1 MQVEIIMPKMGES
14 IQEGTIIR
22 WVKNLGEKIE
32 KDETLL
38 EISTDKVDSEIPSPV
53 NGIVAKIFAKEQD
66 TVLVGTIIAYI
77 ETDSSVGTDT
87 FQDALPG
94 TIAGIFQVGA
104 DVPQQYQRSTV
115 QDREQERNAHRFYS
129 PLVKMIAKR
138 EGIAQRDLEKIKGS
152 GSNGRVTKDDV
163 LTYLEQRERTTSA
176 SYSNDSSY
184 KIRSVDI
191 LELSKKYP
199 SPKYR
204 IVKMDNIQKKMAEH
218 MVRSV
223 NISPHVTVVDEVDMT
238 EIVNFRL
245 SILEEFEKQQGFKL
259 TYTAFF
265 AYAVVSML
273 KEFPLVNCSVEG
285 DTIIYKNFINLG
297 MAVASPNGLIVPVVR
312 NAEEKNFIDIAR
324 SLTDIT
330 LRARTKKLTP
340 DDIVDGTFSIT
351 NYGIFGSIIGTP
363 IINQPQSAILGV
375 GSIKK
380 RPQIVVDDSGNDSI
394 NIRSMAYLTLTFDHR
409 VIDGAT
415 GGQFLSRVKWQLEHF
430 NFQQMK

>member
-14 IQEGTIIR
+14 IQEGTILR
-22 WVKNLGEKIE
+22 WAKNPGEKIE

-53 NGIVAKIFAKEQD
+53 SGILAKIFAKEQD

-77 ETDSSVGTDT
+77 ETDSSVSIDTYQDVVTETAAKKSQEGT
-87 FQDALPG
+87 A
-94 TIAGIFQVGA
+94 
-104 DVPQQYQRSTV
+104 VPQHYQLSTI
-115 QDREQERNAHRFYS
+115 QDREQKRNAHRFYS
-129 PLVKMIAKR
+129 PLVKMIAER

-163 LTYLEQRERTTSA
+163 FTYLEQREHNTSA
-176 SYSNDSSY
+176 IYSSDNSFR
-184 KIRSVDI
+184 IRSVDI
-191 LELSKKYP
+191 LELTKKYP

-218 MVRSV
+218 MMRSV
-223 NISPHVTVVDEVDMT
+223 NTSPHVTVVDEVDMT

-245 SILEEFEKQQGFKL
+245 SILEQFEKQQGFKL
-259 TYTAFF
+259 TYTPFF
-265 AYAVVSML
+265 AYTVVSTL

-312 NAEEKNFIDIAR
+312 NAEEKNFIDMAR
-324 SLTDIT
+324 SLTEIAI
-330 LRARTKKLTP
+330 RARTKKLAP

-363 IINQPQSAILGV
+363 IINQPQAAIIGI

-380 RPQIVVDDSGNDSI
+380 RPQVVPDDSGKDSI
-394 NIRSMAYLTLTFDHR
+394 EIRSMVYLTLTFDHR
-409 VIDGAT
+409 IIDGAT
-415 GGQFLSRVKWQLEHF
+415 GGQFLSRVKFLLEHF
-430 NFQQMK
+430 DFQSVK

>member
-1 MQVEIIMPKMGES
+1 MQVDIIMPKMGES
-14 IQEGTIIR
+14 IQEGTILR
-22 WVKNLGEKIE
+22 WAKNPGEKIE

-53 NGIVAKIFAKEQD
+53 SGILAKIFAKEQD

-77 ETDSSVGTDT
+77 ETDSSVSIGTY
-87 FQDALPG
+87 QDVITETPAKKSQEG
-94 TIAGIFQVGA
+94 TG
-104 DVPQQYQRSTV
+104 VPQHYQLSTV
-115 QDREQERNAHRFYS
+115 EDREQKRNAHRFYS
-129 PLVKMIAKR
+129 PLVKMIVKR
-138 EGIAQRDLEKIKGS
+138 EGIVQRDLEKIKGS

-163 LTYLEQRERTTSA
+163 FTYLEQRERNTSA
-176 SYSNDSSY
+176 FYSSDSSLR
-184 KIRSVDI
+184 IRSVDI
-191 LELSKKYP
+191 LELTKKYP

-218 MVRSV
+218 MVQSMST
-223 NISPHVTVVDEVDMT
+223 SPHVTVVDEVDMT

-245 SILEEFEKQQGFKL
+245 SILEQFEKQQGFKL
-259 TYTAFF
+259 TYTPFF
-265 AYAVVSML
+265 AYAVVSTL

-312 NAEEKNFIDIAR
+312 NAEEKNFVDMAR
-324 SLTDIT
+324 SLTDNAI
-330 LRARTKKLTP
+330 RARTKKLIP
-340 DDIVDGTFSIT
+340 DDIVDGTFSMT

-363 IINQPQSAILGV
+363 IINQPQSAIIGI

-380 RPQIVVDDSGNDSI
+380 RPLVVPDDSGKDSI
-394 NIRSMAYLTLTFDHR
+394 GIRSMVYLTLTFDHR
-409 VIDGAT
+409 IIDGAT

-430 NFQQMK
+430 DFQLVK

>member
-22 WVKNLGEKIE
+22 WVKNPGEKIE

-53 NGIVAKIFAKEQD
+53 SGMLAKIFAKEQD

-77 ETDSSVGTDT
+77 ETDLSVSIDTYQDVKTETTAKKSQEGT
-87 FQDALPG
+87 
-94 TIAGIFQVGA
+94 
-104 DVPQQYQRSTV
+104 DVPQHYQLSNI
-115 QDREQERNAHRFYS
+115 QDRAQKQNTHRFYS
-129 PLVKMIAKR
+129 PLVKMIAKQ

-152 GSNGRVTKDDV
+152 GSNGRLTKDDV
-163 LTYLEQRERTTSA
+163 FIYLEQRERNTNA
-176 SYSNDSSY
+176 SYSNDTSFR
-184 KIRSVDI
+184 IRSADI

-199 SPKYR
+199 SPKYS

-218 MVRSV
+218 MMRSV
-223 NISPHVTVVDEVDMT
+223 NTSPHVTVVDEVDMT

-245 SILEEFEKQQGFKL
+245 SILEQFEKQQGFKL
-259 TYTAFF
+259 TYTPFF
-265 AYAVVSML
+265 AYAVVSTL
-273 KEFPLVNCSVEG
+273 KEFPLVNSSAEG

-312 NAEEKNFIDIAR
+312 NAEEKNFTDMAR
-324 SLTDIT
+324 ALTDIAI
-330 LRARTKKLTP
+330 RARTKKLVP
-340 DDIVDGTFSIT
+340 DDIVDGTFSMT

-363 IINQPQSAILGV
+363 IINQPQSAIIGV

-380 RPQIVVDDSGNDSI
+380 RPQVVMDDSGKESI
-394 NIRSMAYLTLTFDHR
+394 GIRSMVYLTLTFDHR
-409 VIDGAT
+409 IIDGAT

-430 NFQQMK
+430 DFQLVK